1 MEKITD
7 PNCIVKAF
15 ENNSISI
22 LKETID
28 NKETHW
34 FRSIDIGKAIELS
47 NIYASV
53 QNFDED
59 EKGLKEV
66 ETLGG
71 KQKVL
76 FLTSRGVY
84 RLLYNSKKPIAKH
97 FRKWVGDILDDLIF
111 NKGIELRKQL
121 EKHHLEIENQKLL
134 LEKEKENTTKLLEE
148 KDTIITN
155 NERVKKVEK
164 HNFLIEK
171 RILCSQE
178 KIC

>member
-22 LKETID
+22 LKEKIN
-28 NKETHW
+28 NKESHW
-34 FRSIDIGKAIELS
+34 FRSIDIGKAIELT

-76 FLTSRGVY
+76 FLTSR
-84 RLLYNSKKPIAKH
+84 
-97 FRKWVGDILDDLIF
+97 
-111 NKGIELRKQL
+111 
-121 EKHHLEIENQKLL
+121 
-134 LEKEKENTTKLLEE
+134 
-148 KDTIITN
+148 
-155 NERVKKVEK
+155 
-164 HNFLIEK
+164 
-171 RILCSQE
+171 
-178 KIC
+178 

>member
-1 MEKITD
+1 MYKDKRVLTMEKITD

-28 NKETHW
+28 NKEIHW
-34 FRSIDIGKAIELS
+34 FKSIDIGKAIELT

-71 KQKVL
+71 KQK
-76 FLTSRGVY
+76 
-84 RLLYNSKKPIAKH
+84 
-97 FRKWVGDILDDLIF
+97 
-111 NKGIELRKQL
+111 
-121 EKHHLEIENQKLL
+121 
-134 LEKEKENTTKLLEE
+134 
-148 KDTIITN
+148 
-155 NERVKKVEK
+155 
-164 HNFLIEK
+164 
-171 RILCSQE
+171 
-178 KIC
+178 